1 MTPQQASGEEQR
13 SDVAYAAKVLGGKNS
28 TQIITSFCLRE
39 KCFLLIII
47 SLYKKS
53 EELQI

>member
-28 TQIITSFCLRE
+28 TQIFSLFCLRE
-39 KCFLLIII
+39 KCLF
-47 SLYKKS
+47 
-53 EELQI
+53 